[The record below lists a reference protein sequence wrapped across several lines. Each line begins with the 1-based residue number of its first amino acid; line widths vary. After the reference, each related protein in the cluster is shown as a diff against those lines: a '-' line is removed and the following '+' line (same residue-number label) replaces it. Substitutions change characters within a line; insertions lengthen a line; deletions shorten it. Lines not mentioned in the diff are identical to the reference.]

1 MKNHPRLLDNSCFE
15 SLSLSISDDV
25 TFLLPFS
32 VFMLIE
38 VQTPDN
44 PSFLSRLSVTK
55 VPWLHVSNKAKVGTS
70 LSELQCLNRTNKT
83 HILMTSTRL
92 AAAFP
97 VHAQLLFIEIS
108 FLSSTLASFGDFL
121 FFVL

>member
-15 SLSLSISDDV
+15 SLSPSISDDV

-44 PSFLSRLSVTK
+44 PSFWSRLSVTK
-55 VPWLHVSNKAKVGTS
+55 VPWLHVSNKAKVDTS
-70 LSELQCLNRTNKT
+70 LSELQCLNCTNAT
-83 HILMTSTRL
+83 HILMNSTRL
-92 AAAFP
+92 VAAFP
-97 VHAQLLFIEIS
+97 IHAQLFSLQFH
-108 FLSSTLASFGDFL
+108 FYRQP
-121 FFVL
+121 